1 MPDNT
6 ERLAPSRFKRLP
18 SHGGGIRGA
27 DSSRRS
33 PQFEGVFGRMFRTL
47 PAADFPEGDLTRLAA
62 AMTADPEAAM
72 QDGKFVIDKTTGFI
86 DAHIAELAGDILPP
100 DAIAAA
106 AEAWSGH
113 AAAANV
119 SRGPAWNDISGWS
132 LAGLPRKDI
141 SAIIANGI
149 PLTVEVAYE
158 PEGRHVAAMTGDGTH
173 IPANGRRARASF
185 FGFAGPPVP
194 PRSVRRNT

>member
-1 MPDNT
+1 
-6 ERLAPSRFKRLP
+6 
-18 SHGGGIRGA
+18 
-27 DSSRRS
+27 
-33 PQFEGVFGRMFRTL
+33 
-47 PAADFPEGDLTRLAA
+47 
-62 AMTADPEAAM
+62 
-72 QDGKFVIDKTTGFI
+72 
-86 DAHIAELAGDILPP
+86 LPP

-185 FGFAGPPVP
+185 FDNDSRTLFVAAGLTHCILRAEDVLGRTSTAKEGAAIIHAPMPGRVIAVLVEP
-194 PRSVRRNT
+194 NQSVVSGQPLVILDAMKM